1 MIIIIM
7 ITVMIMCVCVCV
19 CVCACICLSAGWLEK
34 LWLDVDEIIRVD
46 FVQLF
51 GLAVS
56 VS

>member
-19 CVCACICLSAGWLEK
+19 CICLSAGCLEK

-46 FVQLF
+46 FVQFF